1 MKEISIIQD
10 NKNKIWI
17 GEEGEK
23 KKIAIKSNWQL
34 KISLSFDSFR
44 EAVRN
49 VSVGPGTKT

>member
-17 GEEGEK
+17 GGEGEK
-23 KKIAIKSNWQL
+23 KNAIKSNWQL